1 MIYRPYELYQ
11 SFSNFVPPMG
21 LDIWLKFYGHPSSSV
36 QDFRGM
42 LLPPP
47 PLYAIKLSEKADA
60 INCGRIY
67 GWYTASP
74 LISGS

>member
-47 PLYAIKLSEKADA
+47 LYMPLSYLKKQM
-60 INCGRIY
+60 
-67 GWYTASP
+67 P
-74 LISGS
+74 LIVEGFMGGIQLPL